1 MYSVRFLM
9 KASPVPPSLV
19 FCFSDGT
26 TDTRTWTMMEEN
38 TMAPNPSWKT
48 LPGVCKRSPKGSFIA
63 PSGPASSTP
72 CKNLRSR
79 PGKGSKKQMRDR
91 RTANTV
97 IKDRLARSWSSSHLY
112 ARSRGPKSLCRDRK
126 AETEGRG
133 RRRPARRRGVGFVV
147 GFLGLATGASERA
160 RARASARAAAY
171 RRGGAPRGGALA
183 GLTAPALESAA
194 AIESARLLP
203 LLLQSLIQGSTFFL
217 GGDRGPR
224 NQIILDDRS
233 LELVWGEKT

>member
-26 TDTRTWTMMEEN
+26 TDTRTWTTMEEN
-38 TMAPNPSWKT
+38 TMAPKPSWKT

-133 RRRPARRRGVGFVV
+133 RRRPARARRGVGFVV
-147 GFLGLATGASERA
+147 GFLGLATGASA
-160 RARASARAAAY
+160 RERASARAAAY
-171 RRGGAPRGGALA
+171 RRGGAPRGGVLA

-194 AIESARLLP
+194 AIESARLL
-203 LLLQSLIQGSTFFL
+203 QSPVIQGSTFCFFS
-217 GGDRGPR
+217 GIAVP
-224 NQIILDDRS
+224 
-233 LELVWGEKT
+233 